1 MRQVAM
7 RLHIVL
13 AVVAVVALALAA
25 GSGLPGLVLALAGPA
40 THVCTCAIGGNHAT
54 CPVCNPSL
62 GEQSR
67 ARSSAPAAQGAPC
80 GDPRV
85 AIGAP
90 GELSTLPSP
99 LVGVAPAGAW
109 VRAPRTQR
117 TDIDQVIAEPATPP
131 PRSPL
136 T

>member
-7 RLHIVL
+7 RLHIIVL
-13 AVVAVVALALAA
+13 AAVAVVALGLAA
-25 GSGLPGLVLALAGPA
+25 GGGLPGLVLALAGPA
-40 THVCTCAIGGNHAT
+40 THVCTCASGGDHGT

-62 GEQSR
+62 GEHR
-67 ARSSAPAAQGAPC
+67 RSSAPAAKGVPC

-99 LVGVAPAGAW
+99 LLGIAPAGVW
-109 VRAPRTQR
+109 LRAPRMQR
-117 TDIDQVIAEPATPP
+117 TDVDQVIAEPATPP
-131 PRSPL
+131 PRSSG

>member
-13 AVVAVVALALAA
+13 AVVALTLAA
-25 GSGLPGLVLALAGPA
+25 GGGLPGLVLALAGPS
-40 THVCTCAIGGNHAT
+40 THVCTCASGGNHAT

-62 GEQSR
+62 GEHR
-67 ARSSAPAAQGAPC
+67 GSSAPAAQGVPC

-85 AIGAP
+85 AIGAA
-90 GELSTLPSP
+90 GEPSTLPS
-99 LVGVAPAGAW
+99 LLLGVAPAGAW
-109 VRAPRTQR
+109 VRAPRPQR
-117 TDIDQVIAEPATPP
+117 TDVDQVIAEPATPP